1 MIKHTDNV
9 PRVMGIINITDNSFY
24 APSRALEPTEICKR
38 FEKMIEKGADVI
50 DLGACSTKP
59 GSIPVSLADEERR
72 IIMAVNALKES
83 KLCTRLGAVL
93 SIDTFRSSVVRKVYD
108 LIGEFMVND
117 ISAGEDDPLMLKT
130 VGELG
135 LPYVAMHKRGTPSS
149 MQSLVE
155 YPQGV
160 VNEVVNYFK
169 KFAEKASSF
178 NIREWI
184 LDPGFG
190 FAKTVEQ
197 NYELLQG
204 LEKFKGLGRPILVG
218 LSRKSMIYRLL
229 DITPEESLPYTVA
242 LNFYAL
248 CHGAAILRVHD
259 IPEAV
264 RCIKIWQKMYSTGLC
279 SRY

>member
-1 MIKHTDNV
+1 MDNNS
-9 PRVMGIINITDNSFY
+9 PLVMGIINITDNSFY
-24 APSRALEPTEICKR
+24 APSRALEPNEICKR
-38 FEKMIEKGADVI
+38 FEKMIEEGADVI

-59 GSIPVSLADEERR
+59 GSIPVSPADEERR
-72 IIMAVNALKES
+72 IIMAVKALNDS
-83 KLCTRLGAVL
+83 KLCARLGAVL

-169 KFAEKASSF
+169 KFAEKASAF

-190 FAKTVEQ
+190 FAKTIEQ

-242 LNFYAL
+242 LNLYAL

-264 RCIKIWQKMYSTGLC
+264 RCVKIWRKMYSTGLC